1 MTNERVI
8 LTKEEYDDMMA
19 QMAYLQE
26 ELGKLLSGDNVSV
39 SAREYGQL
47 LYANEN
53 VQKEIEDAVE
63 KARKETA
70 RDFAHKYLEW
80 LSGNTVRNPMQAFLE
95 FLKQQGLEVE

>member
-19 QMAYLQE
+19 RMAYLQE

-39 SAREYGQL
+39 SAREYGKL
-47 LYANEN
+47 LYSVEN
-53 VQKEIEDAVE
+53 AQKEIEDAVK

-70 RDFAHKYLEW
+70 SEIKSDIVTDKTPEPIKEAWDKYF
-80 LSGNTVRNPMQAFLE
+80 SKFGV
-95 FLKQQGLEVE
+95 